1 MISREIGAL
10 ICAGAKRGVSD
21 KEMALAYGVSER
33 TIRRTL
39 KRERETA
46 GMEPRPYNRGRPS
59 TLDE

>member
-10 ICAGAKRGVSD
+10 IRVGAKRCVSD
-21 KEMALAYGVSER
+21 KEMAPAYGVSER

-46 GMEPRPYNRGRPS
+46 SMEPRTHNRGRPS
-59 TLDE
+59 ALDE